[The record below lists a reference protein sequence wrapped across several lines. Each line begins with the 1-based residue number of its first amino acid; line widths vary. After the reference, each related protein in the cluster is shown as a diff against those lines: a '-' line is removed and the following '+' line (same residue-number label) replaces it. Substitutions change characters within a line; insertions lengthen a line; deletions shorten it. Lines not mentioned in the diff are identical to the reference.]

1 MYKRFKIN
9 KDGEIL
15 HTLRAF
21 ISWPVSPRFMG
32 KYHAEQISD

>member
-9 KDGEIL
+9 KDREIL
-15 HTLRAF
+15 HTRRAF
-21 ISWPVSPRFMG
+21 ISRPVSPRFMG